1 MKSHSYG
8 SFTKRF
14 TFQGVIT
21 DMATR
26 TLAPMMFFWRLKS
39 LNDNENNSDYDH
51 DPSSQNHQ
59 ERQPNGVCWR
69 FCDHFDKLKVMTTI
83 SSGLEVE
90 WCSLKKELQLS
101 PIWNFP
107 PHSTPSWRHTIN
119 RCRFY
124 ILMFCYIEIQKR
136 SEQYNSFVPFF
147 TSSASFKYFNAN
159 FRHFTLI
166 LNVFM
171 LIVDVF

>member
-1 MKSHSYG
+1 M
-8 SFTKRF
+8 
-14 TFQGVIT
+14 
-21 DMATR
+21 
-26 TLAPMMFFWRLKS
+26 KS

-124 ILMFCYIEIQKR
+124 ILMFCHIERYKKWWMQWTVTVLCHFSPALLISSILMPILDIFWCSFCEFFPKCYSIEWQKW
-136 SEQYNSFVPFF
+136 QL
-147 TSSASFKYFNAN
+147 
-159 FRHFTLI
+159 TLC
-166 LNVFM
+166 
-171 LIVDVF
+171 